1 MNIKEQKTKI
11 KKEFDAKVEQLKQ
24 TQVATTQ
31 LQQELLILQ
40 GKFQAYNELEENEN
54 KNNKDLKDK
63 VANKK

>member
-1 MNIKEQKTKI
+1 MNIEEQKTKI
-11 KKEFDAKVEQLKQ
+11 KKEFDEKVEQLKQ